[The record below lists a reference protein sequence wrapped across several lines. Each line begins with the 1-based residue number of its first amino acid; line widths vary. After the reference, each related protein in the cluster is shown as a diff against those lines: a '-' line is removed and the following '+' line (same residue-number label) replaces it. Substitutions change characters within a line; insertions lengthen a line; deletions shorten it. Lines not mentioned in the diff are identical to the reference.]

1 MRELHASPRSAR
13 ELVRQISRPNE
24 LIILGGRKSL
34 VPVEITSCGE
44 NIDKVRPLRPGDA
57 GCGGRRSCR
66 GGGGVAIIVVKGGSS
81 GAGVK
86 MARSFR
92 SGVGRESEEMVAG
105 GGV

>member
-24 LIILGGRKSL
+24 LIILDGRKSL

-57 GCGGRRSCR
+57 GCGGGRSCR
-66 GGGGVAIIVVKGGSS
+66 GGGVAIIVVKGGSS

-86 MARSFR
+86 MTRSFR
-92 SGVGRESEEMVAG
+92 SGGGRESEEMGAG